1 MTDSWL
7 CPGRRARRPGRR
19 PGEWLA
25 PAGPPAY
32 EDLDLHAERARVV
45 REGDA
50 ADLNDRLR
58 LVFPEFVIETI
69 KDGILVMPL
78 LRDDVVERYADPSG
92 ALRVITSEGT

>member
-1 MTDSWL
+1 M
-7 CPGRRARRPGRR
+7 
-19 PGEWLA
+19 
-25 PAGPPAY
+25 
-32 EDLDLHAERARVV
+32 

-58 LVFPEFVIETI
+58 LVFSEFVIETI

-92 ALRVITSEGT
+92 ALRAITSEGT